1 MSAAGTFQLDTA
13 TYDPA
18 GTGHTE
24 AADHVTAHENAYVH
38 GNIAHGE
45 TAYNWGNHANGG
57 YVTGTPWT
65 GMGYLTSL
73 AHSLAGDV
81 SGAYG
86 SNTVDKIKNKAIAT
100 LTAGF
105 LKYDGSGFVFDAT
118 LASITGLHANY
129 LPYFDGTILVDSGAY
144 WEETEYG
151 VSPSVPGRLLEL
163 TSSDDYQLRLGDG
176 VTNPL
181 HTYDI
186 GRLSSTG
193 HFTFY
198 GNQTGYIGY
207 VFDGIDGQLLHLD
220 NVMATFAGGIT
231 ATFAAATT
239 DVDKFL
245 VSDTGVMKYRT
256 GAEV

>member
-86 SNTVDKIKNKAIAT
+86 SNTVDKIKNKTIAT
-100 LTAGF
+100 LAAGF

-118 LASITGLHANY
+118 PASITGLHANY
-129 LPYFDGTILVDSGAY
+129 LPYFDG
-144 WEETEYG
+144 
-151 VSPSVPGRLLEL
+151 
-163 TSSDDYQLRLGDG
+163 
-176 VTNPL
+176 
-181 HTYDI
+181 
-186 GRLSSTG
+186 
-193 HFTFY
+193 
-198 GNQTGYIGY
+198 
-207 VFDGIDGQLLHLD
+207 
-220 NVMATFAGGIT
+220 
-231 ATFAAATT
+231 
-239 DVDKFL
+239 
-245 VSDTGVMKYRT
+245 
-256 GAEV
+256 